1 MKDGTSRCSTRGS
14 AAGRCANNSDT
25 LLIFLLEGRKPE
37 RYRERVEHS
46 GRLSLEQIIA
56 ASRQGDEA

>member
-1 MKDGTSRCSTRGS
+1 VFYQGQQFATVRKY
-14 AAGRCANNSDT
+14 SDT
-25 LLIFLLEGRKPE
+25 LLIFLLKGRKPE

-46 GRLSLEQIIA
+46 GRLTLEQIIA